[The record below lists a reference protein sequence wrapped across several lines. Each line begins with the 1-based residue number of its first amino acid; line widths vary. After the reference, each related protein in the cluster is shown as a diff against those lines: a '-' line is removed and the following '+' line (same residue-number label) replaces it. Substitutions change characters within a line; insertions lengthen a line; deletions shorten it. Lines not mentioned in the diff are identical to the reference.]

1 MSHPFRI
8 SWIKL
13 DDIYSTLWTLL
24 NQLMLVAIV
33 TLSQL
38 LNLNVSEGEEGDARI
53 SRSFGAWYRG
63 PSSRERRGA
72 NLVAMTTRLYKCI

>member
-1 MSHPFRI
+1 MSYPFRI

-13 DDIYSTLWTLL
+13 NDIYSTLWTLL

-38 LNLNVSEGEEGDARI
+38 LNLNVSEGEEGDAGI
-53 SRSFGAWYRG
+53 SCSLGTWYRG
-63 PSSRERRGA
+63 SSSRD
-72 NLVAMTTRLYKCI
+72 

>member
-1 MSHPFRI
+1 MSYPFRI

-13 DDIYSTLWTLL
+13 DDIHSTLWTLL

-38 LNLNVSEGEEGDARI
+38 LNLNVPEGEEGDAGI
-53 SRSFGAWYRG
+53 SRSFGAWHRG
-63 PSSRERRGA
+63 SSSWEQRGA
-72 NLVAMTTRLYKCI
+72 NLVAMTT